1 MDFHA
6 ESNSKTKQKF
16 NLLFANKVSVQP
28 LQNTDVPF
36 PK

>member
-6 ESNSKTKQKF
+6 EANSKTKEKF
-16 NLLFANKVSVQP
+16 NFLLANKVSVQP
-28 LQNTDVPF
+28 LQNTEVPF